1 MVRIV
6 LELRKTRDEGDIF
19 YRYNISG
26 TQVWFSQYPT
36 NGNIY
41 TVMVRPS
48 DELEGIKFYVHD
60 GSMSGIYYPTWV
72 EIDVEHTGLNVDQI
86 DEHISKL
93 KLAKEV
99 AKVIEDI
106 FESPEHKDLY
116 EEFHK

>member
-1 MVRIV
+1 MVRVV
-6 LELRKTRDEGDIF
+6 LELKKKRDEGDIF

-41 TVMVRPS
+41 AVMVRPS
-48 DELEGIKFYVHD
+48 DELEGIKFYAHD
-60 GSMSGIYYPTWV
+60 GSMYGICYPDWI
-72 EIDVEHTGLNVDQI
+72 EIDVEHTALNDEQVD
-86 DEHISKL
+86 EYISKL

-99 AKVIEDI
+99 AKAIEDI